1 MAQSKPIAIA
11 GHAYDPETI
20 ELLRALL
27 DEAWAKLSPLQQAE
41 FPRSRIAEQLLNAAA
56 DGERD
61 PDALRLRALEGLAS
75 EAPRD
80 AGSRPVDRDT
90 SRA

>member
-20 ELLRALL
+20 DLLRSLL
-27 DEAWAKLSPLQQAE
+27 DEAWAKLSPQQQDQ

-56 DGERD
+56 EGERD
-61 PDALRLRALEGLAS
+61 PDVLRLRALEGMAS

-80 AGSRPVDRDT
+80 SGSRHPGLT
-90 SRA
+90 

>member
-20 ELLRALL
+20 DLLRAIL
-27 DEAWAKLSPLQQAE
+27 DETWAKLSPLQQIE
-41 FPRSRIAEQLLNAAA
+41 FPRSQIAERLLKAAA

-61 PDALRLRALEGLAS
+61 PDLLRLRALEGVPS
-75 EAPRD
+75 EAPPA
-80 AGSRPVDRDT
+80 AGSRPVDRDEP
-90 SRA
+90 RA